1 MAKVSYA
8 NLKLKIDTNVNT
20 FDFQGQV
27 IEVLKYLPIEDKY
40 DLVMITL
47 QKAKEDRIYNPVRLE
62 MYFHLHLIY
71 MYTNLS
77 FTDKQKENEAKIYDT
92 LKSNGFIDNF
102 LETINEDEYDFLFTM
117 INDVME
123 YEMKYKNSA
132 AAVIQSLIQDL
143 PANAQA
149 AAEIV
154 NSFDPKQYQAVIDFA
169 TAANGGRPIR
179 GLRANMPVI
188 DDAK

>member
-1 MAKVSYA
+1 
-8 NLKLKIDTNVNT
+8 
-20 FDFQGQV
+20 
-27 IEVLKYLPIEDKY
+27 
-40 DLVMITL
+40 
-47 QKAKEDRIYNPVRLE
+47 

>member
-8 NLKLKIDTNVNT
+8 NLKLKINTGVNT
-20 FDFQGQV
+20 FDFEGNQ

-47 QKAKEDRIYNPVRLE
+47 QKAKEDNIYNPIKLD
-62 MYFHLHLIY
+62 MFFHLYLVY

-77 FTDKQKENEAKIYDT
+77 FTDKQKENESKIYDI
-92 LKSNGFIDNF
+92 LKSNGFMDKF
-102 LETINEDEYDFLFTM
+102 LETIDEDEYNFLYEM
-117 INDVME
+117 INELVDTHME
-123 YEMKYKNSA
+123 YHNSA
-132 AAVIQSLIQDL
+132 AAVIQSLVQDL
-143 PANAQA
+143 PTNAQA

-179 GLRANMPVI
+179 GLRANMPMI
-188 DDAK
+188 DDGK